1 VHQTLQKWALTCF
14 ASDYH
19 YYYYYYYYYT

>member
-19 YYYYYYYYYT
+19 YYYYYT